1 MVTEIIL
8 LIILFIIM
16 MAFFALKTRGVMSP
30 WSATI
35 GIWTIIMVSY
45 LFVRKEL
52 YAISPDFV
60 YGLALWVIGLS
71 FSSYF
76 AFRFFPSYK
85 KTSWLPYEKHID
97 ILTLLTLILVPFA
110 VLKAVQH
117 AMLMSSPDQL
127 MLTLRE
133 QAISPEE
140 NQLGVVRYFVYV
152 INVLLMLELDRAKI
166 RKYRLALVIVFCLL
180 FFIATMSKTTLL
192 TYIFS
197 GLYILYANKK
207 ISLKPIM
214 FFGLFLVA
222 MVPIMYIMRGTDDTD
237 TDAEALGN
245 ILVVYILSSI
255 VAFSFLT
262 PCSSSQWGEITLRP
276 FYNILHGLGFNVNV
290 VDTIQDFVLVPLPTN
305 VYTCL
310 APFYQDFGM
319 IGIFCFSIIEGL
331 IVGVIY
337 KLSKTGLNIMKYLY
351 AFIFTLLMTQFFDEA
366 FFQAISAILQTL
378 ILVCFC
384 HVRFI
389 FKRKEK

>member
-1 MVTEIIL
+1 MVTEIIVL
-8 LIILFIIM
+8 FVLFIIM
-16 MAFFALKTRGVMSP
+16 IAFFALETREVMAP
-30 WSATI
+30 WSVTP

-71 FSSYF
+71 VSSYF
-76 AFRFFPSYK
+76 SFCFFPSYK
-85 KTSWLPYEKHID
+85 KPSWLPYEKNID
-97 ILTLLTLILVPFA
+97 ILTLLTLVLVPFA

-117 AMLMSSPDQL
+117 AMIMSSPDQL

-140 NQLGVVRYFVYV
+140 NQLGVVKYFVYV
-152 INVLLMLELDRAKI
+152 INVLLMLELGRKKI
-166 RKYRLALVIVFCLL
+166 RKFRLALVIVFCFL
-180 FFIATMSKTTLL
+180 FFIVTMSKTTLL

-207 ISLKPIM
+207 ISLKPIL

-222 MVPIMYIMRGTDDTD
+222 MVPIMYIMRGTDDTN
-237 TDAEALGN
+237 TDSETLGN
-245 ILVVYILSSI
+245 ILVIYVLSSV
-255 VAFSFLT
+255 VAFSYLT

-290 VDTIQDFVLVPLPTN
+290 VDTIQSFVWVPLPTN

-310 APFYQDFGM
+310 APFYQDFG
-319 IGIFCFSIIEGL
+319 ITGIFCFSIIEGL
-331 IVGVIY
+331 IVGAIY
-337 KLSKTGLNIMKYLY
+337 KLSKTGLNLMKYLY

-366 FFQAISAILQTL
+366 FFQAISAILQTF

-384 HVRFI
+384 HMKII
-389 FKRKEK
+389 FKRKEE